1 MEAHRS
7 VSVGEGSWSPQGRG
21 RRRAISRSKRRKRIA
36 TKKKRREKGRRAE
49 PSGSKPHSY
58 GESFWWSGVM
68 SGSQNETMARIEER
82 AVVMSSVVSSRFII
96 FPWSLTK
103 AG

>member
-1 MEAHRS
+1 
-7 VSVGEGSWSPQGRG
+7 
-21 RRRAISRSKRRKRIA
+21 
-36 TKKKRREKGRRAE
+36 
-49 PSGSKPHSY
+49 
-58 GESFWWSGVM
+58 M